1 MLQFKIPDMFSF
13 IIQLIIS
20 ISVLALFLSILID
33 FTLYTRDE
41 HIKREKKSVVET
53 GTMTLFLVAF
63 YLILMTKIGIVA
75 IYNENLKHT
84 IIIIGTLAIV
94 SGCLMNIVGR
104 FNLGSN
110 WANHIKIYDEHTL
123 VQKGMY
129 KIVRHPLYASIML
142 MFYGAT
148 LVYRNILCFMAVTFI
163 FIPFMYYRAKQEET
177 LLIQTFSE
185 YNDYK
190 KRTGMFFPKL
200 IKRKG

>member
-13 IIQLIIS
+13 IIQLIICT
-20 ISVLALFLSILID
+20 SVLGLFISILID

-41 HIKREKKSVVET
+41 HIKKEKKSIVET
-53 GTMTLFLVAF
+53 GTMTLFLFAF
-63 YLILMTKIGIVA
+63 YLILMTKIGIVP
-75 IYNENLKHT
+75 IYNNNLKHT
-84 IIIIGTLAIV
+84 VIIIGTLAIV
-94 SGCLMNIVGR
+94 SGCVMNIMGR

-129 KIVRHPLYASIML
+129 KIVRHPLYGSIML
-142 MFYGAT
+142 MFYGACF
-148 LVYRNILCFMAVTFI
+148 VYRNILCFLAVTFI

-177 LLIQTFSE
+177 LLIQTFPE

-190 KRTGMFFPKL
+190 RRTGMFFPKI
-200 IKRKG
+200 IKIKG

>member
-1 MLQFKIPDMFSF
+1 MLQFKIEDMFSF
-13 IIQLIIS
+13 IIQLIICS
-20 ISVLALFLSILID
+20 SVLALFVSILID
-33 FTLYTRDE
+33 FTLYSRDE
-41 HIKREKKSVVET
+41 HIKKEKKSIVET
-53 GTMTLFLVAF
+53 GTMTLFLVVF
-63 YLILMTKIGIVA
+63 YLILMSKIGIVP
-75 IYNENLKHT
+75 INDINLKHT
-84 IIIIGTLAIV
+84 VIILGTITIVIGCV
-94 SGCLMNIVGR
+94 MNILGR

-142 MFYGAT
+142 MFYGAC
-148 LVYRNILCFMAVTFI
+148 LVYRNLLCFLAVTFV

-185 YNDYK
+185 YDQYK
-190 KRTGMFFPKL
+190 NRVGMFFPKI

>member
-13 IIQLIIS
+13 IIQLIICC
-20 ISVLALFLSILID
+20 SVLALFVSILID

-41 HIKREKKSVVET
+41 HIKKEKKSIVET
-53 GTMTLFLVAF
+53 GTMTLFLFAF
-63 YLILMTKIGIVA
+63 YLILMTKIGIVP
-75 IYNENLKHT
+75 IYNNNLMYT
-84 IIIIGTLAIV
+84 VIIIGTFAIV
-94 SGCLMNIVGR
+94 SGCVMNIMGR

-129 KIVRHPLYASIML
+129 KIVRHPLYGSIML
-142 MFYGAT
+142 MFYGACF
-148 LVYRNILCFMAVTFI
+148 VYRNILCFLAVTFI

-177 LLIQTFSE
+177 LLIQTFPE

-190 KRTGMFFPKL
+190 RRTGMFFPKI
-200 IKRKG
+200 IKIKG